1 MKNKKNYR
9 SVVIDILNN
18 IKPSAI
24 LDTPSGDGWL
34 LNGLNF
40 TVDID
45 GIDLFEKKP
54 KGYGRFTNSDLDCG
68 IPDFYG

>member
-1 MKNKKNYR
+1 MGFNLKSKKNYR

-18 IKPSAI
+18 IKPNAI

-45 GIDLFEKKP
+45 GIDLFEKNQRVM
-54 KGYGRFTNSDLDCG
+54 GVLQIRT
-68 IPDFYG
+68 

>member
-18 IKPSAI
+18 IKPNAI

-45 GIDLFEKKP
+45 GIDLFEKNQRVM
-54 KGYGRFTNSDLDCG
+54 GVLQIRT
-68 IPDFYG
+68 

>member
-1 MKNKKNYR
+1 MKSKKNYR

-34 LNGLNF
+34 LNGLNA

-45 GIDLFEKKP
+45 GIDLFEKT
-54 KGYGRFTNSDLDCG
+54 KGL
-68 IPDFYG
+68 

>member
-1 MKNKKNYR
+1 MKSKKNYR

-45 GIDLFEKKP
+45 GIDLFEKNQRVI
-54 KGYGRFTNSDLDCG
+54 GVLQIRT
-68 IPDFYG
+68 

>member
-1 MKNKKNYR
+1 MSLVRLVNVGGLSFVIECGVKNKKNYR

-45 GIDLFEKKP
+45 GIDLFEKK
-54 KGYGRFTNSDLDCG
+54 T
-68 IPDFYG
+68 